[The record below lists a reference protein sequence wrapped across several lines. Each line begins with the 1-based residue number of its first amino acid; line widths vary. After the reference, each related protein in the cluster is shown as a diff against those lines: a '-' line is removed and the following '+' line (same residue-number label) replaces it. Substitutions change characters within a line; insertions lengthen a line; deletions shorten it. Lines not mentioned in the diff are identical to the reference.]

1 MASEYIEDIK
11 FDLSMHI
18 NELIKDNK
26 LTQIDASKI
35 ASVSQER
42 ISNIN
47 TYQVEKFSIEA
58 LLDILAKLTEFF
70 IGMIPMYKFE
80 VEI

>member
-1 MASEYIEDIK
+1 MASDYIEGIK

-26 LTQIDASKI
+26 LTQTKASEI
-35 ASVSQER
+35 ALVSQER

-47 TYQVEKFSIEA
+47 TYQVEKLFIEA

-70 IGMIPMYKFE
+70 IGMTPMYKFE